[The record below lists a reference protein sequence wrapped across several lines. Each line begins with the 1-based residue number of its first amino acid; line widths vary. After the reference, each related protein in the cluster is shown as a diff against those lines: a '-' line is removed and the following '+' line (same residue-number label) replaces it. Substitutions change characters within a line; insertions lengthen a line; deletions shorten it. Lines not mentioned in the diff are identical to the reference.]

1 MKKALSIL
9 IAALLVVGLVPGF
22 ALTANAAPVASG
34 TVDDIDWVLTDDGT
48 LTFSGTGAIPNYT
61 LRERPTWYNYEAQI
75 EKVVIESGI
84 TKVGNNAFNGCSALS
99 ELILPDTLTEI
110 RNNVF
115 HSCANLSYVEYWGTT
130 EPTIGNGVFTGCD
143 NLLVVHVPTNYEGDS
158 FTMGLNVSKT
168 LVASAATIT
177 GITGNCTWTFDDTT
191 GTLTISGN
199 GAIGSDQS
207 WIEHVNSITSIV
219 IEDGVTSIANNAFR
233 NHSSLESVTL
243 SASVATIGNTAFY
256 RCSSLATVNYL
267 GTSAPSIGTNVFMG
281 SGVMVVNVPVDY
293 QGDTFGDR
301 DVVKNLTSALP
312 TLPTPPTQA
321 IDFYGGKAP
330 YFFICNH
337 CGALS
342 YADLTSAQAV
352 VGDIYQ
358 VGDDY
363 FCDITWDLNAHIA
376 FFEDF
381 SGDAHR
387 EISEVPDTLTTT
399 VKWNETNG
407 KWDYP
412 DSETIVY
419 ERTCKELSPT
429 ITGVTFNSDSPA
441 YDAATNTFTI
451 SDEYPLILT
460 VTGNDLKDQT
470 VWMRCVVDET
480 TNKSLY
486 LSDIPSADDE
496 PAVCTIDINLMR
508 DFYQTYGGDFK
519 WFGFKIGED
528 EIDPDNVIVLT
539 VTLESN
545 HVTIDPAIE
554 NGTVTA
560 PSDTEKGETVTLTV
574 TPDEGYKLETLT
586 VTDKDGNPVALDE
599 TNSFVMP
606 AGGVTV
612 SATFREV
619 QYVDVDEVNAAIE
632 ELQAVIED
640 LKTEIES
647 GSADV
652 DEIKNR
658 LDVIDSIIETLEQ
671 SDAAVDGK
679 ITEAVNDAKA
689 DMQAVIDA
697 LKLDINADIADLQQ
711 QITANGGDLVGILAS
726 ITEINQKLAILET
739 ASSAVDGKIS
749 TAVNDVK
756 RELQGAITDL
766 KDLLA
771 DEVQDLQEQITANDT
786 DIEGIR
792 ESMTAID
799 QIIEALKEAD
809 KTLDAN
815 IGKAIDNAK
824 KELKELIDTVSGN
837 LQNTIDDL
845 QDQITANDTDIA
857 DILLSIEEINKTIE
871 VLKTAD
877 ETLDGKITKTV
888 NDAKKD
894 LKELVDALSDRL
906 DEEVKNLQDQITA
919 NDTDIADILLSIE
932 EINKTIVALKTAD
945 ETLDGKITKTIND
958 AKKDLQEL
966 INALSDRLGK
976 AVEDLQK
983 QIDSNDGDI
992 SNIMDELVL
1001 INQMIKLLEEADVT
1015 LDGKITKTVNDA
1027 KKDLQE
1033 LINALEDRLE
1043 KAVENLQDQIDS
1055 NDEDIEGILESIR
1068 DIRDLIAAL
1077 VEADKALDT
1086 KITETVKNAKEE
1098 LQSAINALEDRLEKA
1113 VENLQDQ
1120 ITSNDEDIEGIQES
1134 IREINRLIDLLEQAD
1149 KDLDDKIDETKGE
1162 LQNAIDKVAQD
1173 LVNAEAAL
1181 TEAIIAG
1188 DEHLAVRINAL
1199 NKAIDRAVA
1208 AYKEAD
1214 AAMQA
1219 ELLELMTTA
1228 AATLDAAIKTVQKN
1242 LDSAKAE
1249 LTAAIATGDSAL
1261 DAKLSALNDA
1271 LNEAKAALEAADSEN
1286 KAALTASIDE
1296 AKTALQSAID
1306 ALASELESVK
1316 NALTAKDNEL
1326 AEKDS
1331 ELNGFIT
1338 VVCIMSAVA
1347 LAGCVG
1353 LAIWVAVDRKKR

>member
-1 MKKALSIL
+1 
-9 IAALLVVGLVPGF
+9 
-22 ALTANAAPVASG
+22 
-34 TVDDIDWVLTDDGT
+34 
-48 LTFSGTGAIPNYT
+48 
-61 LRERPTWYNYEAQI
+61 
-75 EKVVIESGI
+75 
-84 TKVGNNAFNGCSALS
+84 
-99 ELILPDTLTEI
+99 
-110 RNNVF
+110 
-115 HSCANLSYVEYWGTT
+115 
-130 EPTIGNGVFTGCD
+130 
-143 NLLVVHVPTNYEGDS
+143 
-158 FTMGLNVSKT
+158 
-168 LVASAATIT
+168 
-177 GITGNCTWTFDDTT
+177 
-191 GTLTISGN
+191 
-199 GAIGSDQS
+199 
-207 WIEHVNSITSIV
+207 
-219 IEDGVTSIANNAFR
+219 
-233 NHSSLESVTL
+233 
-243 SASVATIGNTAFY
+243 
-256 RCSSLATVNYL
+256 
-267 GTSAPSIGTNVFMG
+267 MG

-312 TLPTPPTQA
+312 TLPTPPTQV
-321 IDFYGGKAP
+321 IDFSGGKDP
-330 YFFICNH
+330 YAFICNH

-342 YADLTSAQAV
+342 YANLTSAQAV

-387 EISEVPDTLTTT
+387 EVSEVPDTLTTT

-441 YDAATNTFTI
+441 YDAETNTFTI

-619 QYVDVDEVNAAIE
+619 QYVDVDEVNAAID
-632 ELQAVIED
+632 ELKAVIEE
-640 LKTEIES
+640 LKDELTS
-647 GSADV
+647 KDADV

-756 RELQGAITDL
+756 RELQGAIADL

-857 DILLSIEEINKTIE
+857 DILLSIEEINKTI
-871 VLKTAD
+871 VALKTAD

-894 LKELVDALSDRL
+894 L
-906 DEEVKNLQDQITA
+906 
-919 NDTDIADILLSIE
+919 
-932 EINKTIVALKTAD
+932 
-945 ETLDGKITKTIND
+945 
-958 AKKDLQEL
+958 QEL
-966 INALSDRLGK
+966 INALSDRLDK

-1015 LDGKITKTVNDA
+1015 LDGKITETVNNA
-1027 KKDLQE
+1027 KKE
-1033 LINALEDRLE
+1033 LGDAINALEDRLE

-1113 VENLQDQ
+1113 VEDLQKQ
-1120 ITSNDEDIEGIQES
+1120 IDSNDTDIEGIQES

-1149 KDLDDKIDETKGE
+1149 KDLDDKIDATKGE

-1242 LDSAKAE
+1242 LDDAKAE
-1249 LTAAIATGDSAL
+1249 LSAAIASGDSAL

-1271 LNEAKAALEAADSEN
+1271 LNEAKTALEAAD
-1286 KAALTASIDE
+1286 T
-1296 AKTALQSAID
+1296 
-1306 ALASELESVK
+1306 
-1316 NALTAKDNEL
+1316 
-1326 AEKDS
+1326 
-1331 ELNGFIT
+1331 
-1338 VVCIMSAVA
+1338 
-1347 LAGCVG
+1347 
-1353 LAIWVAVDRKKR
+1353 